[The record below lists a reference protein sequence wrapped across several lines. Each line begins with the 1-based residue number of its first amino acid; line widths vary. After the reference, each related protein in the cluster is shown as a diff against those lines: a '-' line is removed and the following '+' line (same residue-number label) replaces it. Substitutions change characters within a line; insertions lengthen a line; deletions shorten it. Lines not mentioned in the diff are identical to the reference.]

1 MASKQSKHQTTTGS
15 QSKDG
20 IRKPVRLTILAI
32 IYALCIAAA
41 IAVHAQAGV
50 QRFMEDPAH
59 ICIWSACLLL
69 CLIYHKKR
77 SSYRVAAE
85 HTVLPPLTVILLVTG
100 YFPDVTM
107 FLIIVTIITSI
118 ITARS
123 LKIGILHAGTTLA
136 PIPLIKIL
144 GLSLFGVGE
153 WVGGWCWSGSLGG
166 MDTTSLFTAALQ
178 LPDPW
183 RVSGVEFRDEEDGRR
198 ELHIAIGFAAGSRFP
213 CPEPG
218 CGEAACPVHDARER
232 VWRHLNFFQ
241 YKAFIHAG
249 VPRVTCPAHGVHAV
263 PVPWARPGS
272 GFTLLFEAMVVELA
286 KSQPVADIAEQV
298 GEHDTRLWRFIRH
311 YVDEARLYEDY
322 TGVEAIGI
330 DETSRKGHRYI
341 TVVADLVERN
351 VICVVP
357 GKDSTTI
364 KRFARDFMDHNGDPD
379 RVRLVT
385 CDMSLGFAKGIRE
398 RLPNAARII
407 DKFHVIKHA
416 NEAVDKVRK
425 QEARGNALLKRT
437 KYLWLR
443 NESNLTGLQLE
454 TKRSLQRRRL
464 KTGRACQMRETLQD
478 IYDTSA
484 DRAEAETALKRLCS
498 WMTRSRLEPMKEFAR
513 QIRRHWRDILAYF
526 DHPYTNAIL
535 EGLNSVIQNVKTRAR
550 GFKNMGYF
558 STMIYLTCGK
568 LDLSTVTT

>member
-1 MASKQSKHQTTTGS
+1 MNLSASSHLSINGLYGSSFETAAGRIGGSGEQSSICAYLRTVCLDTPTSFAMRRQDTPLASRTLIRCCMGVGTVMSFPSRDTCKWLPQLGNLTRP
-15 QSKDG
+15 DG
-20 IRKPVRLTILAI
+20 PTPLRADNTITWSTFHRQHGQQPRDKPV
-32 IYALCIAAA
+32 
-41 IAVHAQAGV
+41 
-50 QRFMEDPAH
+50 
-59 ICIWSACLLL
+59 
-69 CLIYHKKR
+69 HK
-77 SSYRVAAE
+77 
-85 HTVLPPLTVILLVTG
+85 PLNK
-100 YFPDVTM
+100 YN
-107 FLIIVTIITSI
+107 
-118 ITARS
+118 
-123 LKIGILHAGTTLA
+123 
-136 PIPLIKIL
+136 
-144 GLSLFGVGE
+144 
-153 WVGGWCWSGSLGG
+153 
-166 MDTTSLFTAALQ
+166 
-178 LPDPW
+178 
-183 RVSGVEFRDEEDGRR
+183 GRR

-311 YVDEARLYEDY
+311 YVDEARLYEDH

-454 TKRSLQRRRL
+454 TKRSLQRQRL

-550 GFKNMGYF
+550 GFKNMDYF

>member
-1 MASKQSKHQTTTGS
+1 
-15 QSKDG
+15 
-20 IRKPVRLTILAI
+20 
-32 IYALCIAAA
+32 
-41 IAVHAQAGV
+41 
-50 QRFMEDPAH
+50 
-59 ICIWSACLLL
+59 
-69 CLIYHKKR
+69 
-77 SSYRVAAE
+77 
-85 HTVLPPLTVILLVTG
+85 
-100 YFPDVTM
+100 
-107 FLIIVTIITSI
+107 
-118 ITARS
+118 
-123 LKIGILHAGTTLA
+123 
-136 PIPLIKIL
+136 
-144 GLSLFGVGE
+144 
-153 WVGGWCWSGSLGG
+153 

-311 YVDEARLYEDY
+311 YVGEARLYEDY

-330 DETSRKGHRYI
+330 DETSRKGRRYI

-357 GKDSTTI
+357 GKDSTTV

-385 CDMSLGFAKGIRE
+385 CDMSPGFAKGIRE

-454 TKRSLQRRRL
+454 TKRSLQRQRL

-478 IYDTSA
+478 IYDTGA

-526 DHPYTNAIL
+526 DHPYANAIL
-535 EGLNSVIQNVKTRAR
+535 EGLNSVIQNAKTRAR
-550 GFKNMGYF
+550 GFKNMDYF

>member
-1 MASKQSKHQTTTGS
+1 M
-15 QSKDG
+15 
-20 IRKPVRLTILAI
+20 
-32 IYALCIAAA
+32 
-41 IAVHAQAGV
+41 
-50 QRFMEDPAH
+50 
-59 ICIWSACLLL
+59 
-69 CLIYHKKR
+69 
-77 SSYRVAAE
+77 
-85 HTVLPPLTVILLVTG
+85 
-100 YFPDVTM
+100 
-107 FLIIVTIITSI
+107 
-118 ITARS
+118 
-123 LKIGILHAGTTLA
+123 
-136 PIPLIKIL
+136 
-144 GLSLFGVGE
+144 
-153 WVGGWCWSGSLGG
+153 
-166 MDTTSLFTAALQ
+166 
-178 LPDPW
+178 
-183 RVSGVEFRDEEDGRR
+183 EFRDEEDGRR

-398 RLPNAARII
+398 RLPISS
-407 DKFHVIKHA
+407 
-416 NEAVDKVRK
+416 
-425 QEARGNALLKRT
+425 ARGV
-437 KYLWLR
+437 
-443 NESNLTGLQLE
+443 
-454 TKRSLQRRRL
+454 
-464 KTGRACQMRETLQD
+464 
-478 IYDTSA
+478 
-484 DRAEAETALKRLCS
+484 
-498 WMTRSRLEPMKEFAR
+498 P
-513 QIRRHWRDILAYF
+513 
-526 DHPYTNAIL
+526 
-535 EGLNSVIQNVKTRAR
+535 
-550 GFKNMGYF
+550 
-558 STMIYLTCGK
+558 
-568 LDLSTVTT
+568 

>member
-1 MASKQSKHQTTTGS
+1 
-15 QSKDG
+15 
-20 IRKPVRLTILAI
+20 
-32 IYALCIAAA
+32 
-41 IAVHAQAGV
+41 
-50 QRFMEDPAH
+50 
-59 ICIWSACLLL
+59 
-69 CLIYHKKR
+69 
-77 SSYRVAAE
+77 
-85 HTVLPPLTVILLVTG
+85 
-100 YFPDVTM
+100 
-107 FLIIVTIITSI
+107 
-118 ITARS
+118 
-123 LKIGILHAGTTLA
+123 
-136 PIPLIKIL
+136 
-144 GLSLFGVGE
+144 
-153 WVGGWCWSGSLGG
+153 

-263 PVPWARPGS
+263 PVPWARTGS

-416 NEAVDKVRK
+416 NEAVDKVPQTGGPR
-425 QEARGNALLKRT
+425 QRAAQADQVPVVEERIEPDRPAIGNQAQPATATIENRTRLSDARDPPGHLRHQRRSSRGRDGPPSVCARG
-437 KYLWLR
+437 
-443 NESNLTGLQLE
+443 
-454 TKRSLQRRRL
+454 
-464 KTGRACQMRETLQD
+464 
-478 IYDTSA
+478 
-484 DRAEAETALKRLCS
+484 
-498 WMTRSRLEPMKEFAR
+498 
-513 QIRRHWRDILAYF
+513 
-526 DHPYTNAIL
+526 
-535 EGLNSVIQNVKTRAR
+535 
-550 GFKNMGYF
+550 
-558 STMIYLTCGK
+558 
-568 LDLSTVTT
+568 

>member
-1 MASKQSKHQTTTGS
+1 
-15 QSKDG
+15 
-20 IRKPVRLTILAI
+20 
-32 IYALCIAAA
+32 
-41 IAVHAQAGV
+41 
-50 QRFMEDPAH
+50 
-59 ICIWSACLLL
+59 
-69 CLIYHKKR
+69 
-77 SSYRVAAE
+77 
-85 HTVLPPLTVILLVTG
+85 
-100 YFPDVTM
+100 
-107 FLIIVTIITSI
+107 
-118 ITARS
+118 
-123 LKIGILHAGTTLA
+123 
-136 PIPLIKIL
+136 
-144 GLSLFGVGE
+144 
-153 WVGGWCWSGSLGG
+153 

-241 YKAFIHAG
+241 YKAFIH
-249 VPRVTCPAHGVHAV
+249 
-263 PVPWARPGS
+263 
-272 GFTLLFEAMVVELA
+272 
-286 KSQPVADIAEQV
+286 
-298 GEHDTRLWRFIRH
+298 
-311 YVDEARLYEDY
+311 VDEARLYEDY